1 MEDRDQKPIGLTLLP
16 LRPPPPRPAL
26 SQAVRGLLL
35 RGRSRHPGERVAGA
49 AAAVGT
55 EGREL
60 GS

>member
-16 LRPPPPRPAL
+16 LRPPPPAL
-26 SQAVRGLLL
+26 SQAVCGLLL

>member
-16 LRPPPPRPAL
+16 LRPPPPAL